1 MIPSVGV
8 LVPTMRRRYRGLHI
22 LRCLALVAA
31 SLWLVGTAAAR
42 QTTEGFD
49 LVSAVLDS
57 PQFKGKKPLE
67 KLEAASELI
76 KTNKLKQADLSFVL
90 LDWVDEYLRE
100 PTDSLERLR
109 RWAALTNDDKL
120 SNLRIPRDF
129 LNRTLLAEYLVGKTS
144 YLDVPPYNKLELL
157 RSLEQKKLVDWS
169 VFLAYARLYAG
180 GVVIRA
186 KEYEK
191 TPPVEALKMLSDL
204 KNQGMV
210 DWHYKVP
217 TEGLLVAEALA
228 LDKEY
233 QQGGPSKQ
241 LAKLRDLEAKGLIS
255 QITRK
260 ELEKLPAWRLLE
272 SDSSFLRAT
281 PRARRKRLQELQK
294 SGLISASTSADL
306 SAIFVSTPLE
316 APVESKPAPQ
326 PERIPPA
333 RK

>member
-1 MIPSVGV
+1 
-8 LVPTMRRRYRGLHI
+8 MRY
-22 LRCLALVAA
+22 LALVVA
-31 SLWLVGTAAAR
+31 SLCVYVTSASSQAI
-42 QTTEGFD
+42 EGVD

-57 PQFKGKKPLE
+57 PRFKGKKPLE

-76 KTNKLKQADLSFVL
+76 KTNKLKVTDLSFVL
-90 LDWVDEYLRE
+90 LDWVDRYLRE
-100 PTDSLERLR
+100 PTDPLERLR

-120 SNLRIPRDF
+120 GNLRIPRDF
-129 LNRTLLAEYLVGKTS
+129 LNRTLLAEYLVSKTS

-157 RSLEQKKLVDWS
+157 SNLEQNKLVDWS

-186 KEYEK
+186 KDYEK
-191 TPPVEALKMLSDL
+191 TSPLEALKLLGEL
-204 KNQGMV
+204 KTQGLV

-228 LDKEY
+228 MDKEY
-233 QQGGPSKQ
+233 QQGQPSKQ
-241 LAKLRDLEAKGLIS
+241 LAKLKDLEAKGLIS

-272 SDSSFLRAT
+272 SDSSFLKAT
-281 PRARRKRLQELQK
+281 PRARKKRLQELQK
-294 SGLISASTSADL
+294 SGLISQSTSTDL
-306 SAIFVSTPLE
+306 AAIFVSSVAET
-316 APVESKPAPQ
+316 PVESKPAPQ

>member
-1 MIPSVGV
+1 MYV
-8 LVPTMRRRYRGLHI
+8 TN
-22 LRCLALVAA
+22 AA
-31 SLWLVGTAAAR
+31 SQA
-42 QTTEGFD
+42 TEGVD

-57 PQFKGKKPLE
+57 PRFKGKKPLE

-76 KTNKLKQADLSFVL
+76 KTNKLKATDLSFVL
-90 LDWVDEYLRE
+90 LDWVDQYLRE
-100 PTDSLERLR
+100 PTDPLERLR

-120 SNLRIPRDF
+120 GNLRIPRDF
-129 LNRTLLAEYLVGKTS
+129 LNRMLLAEYLVSKTS
-144 YLDVPPYNKLELL
+144 YLDVPPFSKLELL
-157 RSLEQKKLVDWS
+157 GNLEQNKLVDWS

-186 KEYEK
+186 KDYEK
-191 TPPVEALKMLSDL
+191 TSPLEALKMLGDL
-204 KNQGMV
+204 KTKGLV

-228 LDKEY
+228 MDKDY
-233 QQGGPSKQ
+233 QQGQPSKQ
-241 LAKLRDLEAKGLIS
+241 LAKLKDLESKGLIS

-272 SDSSFLRAT
+272 NDSSFLKAT
-281 PRARRKRLQELQK
+281 PRARKKRLQELQK
-294 SGLISASTSADL
+294 SGLISPSTSTDL
-306 SAIFVSTPLE
+306 AAIFVSASLD

-326 PERIPPA
+326 PGRIPPA